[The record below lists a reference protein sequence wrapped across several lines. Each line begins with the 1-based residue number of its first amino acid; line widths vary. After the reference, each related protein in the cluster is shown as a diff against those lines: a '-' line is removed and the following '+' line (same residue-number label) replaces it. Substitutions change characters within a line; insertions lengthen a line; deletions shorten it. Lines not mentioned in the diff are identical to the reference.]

1 MDIPWNDIDHNDNNF
16 WKNRKGEIRIING
29 TKIIQHGDDFI
40 TINGNVRCTNGDC
53 PGNIENCEYRKQRN
67 DAFIGY
73 TFDGIRWWKENGSLL
88 TVWQSLAEKR
98 KLMPSFAILRLLM
111 SIFFGWKGDLLI
123 KDM

>member
-53 PGNIENCEYRKQRN
+53 PYINEVGDCPGNIENCEYRQQRN
-67 DAFIGY
+67 DAFLNY
-73 TFDGIRWWKENGSLL
+73 AFDW
-88 TVWQSLAEKR
+88 
-98 KLMPSFAILRLLM
+98 LR
-111 SIFFGWKGDLLI
+111 
-123 KDM
+123 